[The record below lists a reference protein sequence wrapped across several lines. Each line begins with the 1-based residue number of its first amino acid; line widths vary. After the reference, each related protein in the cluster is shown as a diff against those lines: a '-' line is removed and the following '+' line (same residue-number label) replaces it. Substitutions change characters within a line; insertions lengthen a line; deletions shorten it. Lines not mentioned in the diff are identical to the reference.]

1 MPIDKASNNVAFV
14 CKSYYV
20 YRILSEIGI
29 PGGNSDIY
37 CLANKDIKEILENN
51 IQICR
56 NFGLELIENEK
67 CLPLMYWMP
76 KLHKTP
82 IEARFIIA
90 SRKCSTKPLSK
101 AVSKVFKL
109 IQSQMENFHEKSK
122 FYKRYRKFW
131 VVQNSDPIIKKL
143 FKINSKK
150 KAKNIST
157 FDFSTLYTTL
167 PHADLVKVLSDI
179 IDFASK
185 GGRKTFIS
193 VNKFSAYWSNIPS
206 GVIDFSKLFL
216 KEVMKHLIEK
226 CYFQVGNLCLLQTVG
241 IPMGIVKESKFRKT
255 RSSFNLRFKLT
266 KDKNCEMVIF

>member
-1 MPIDKASNNVAFV
+1 MPIDKASNNAAFV

-20 YRILSEIGI
+20 CQILSEIGI
-29 PGGNSDIY
+29 PGGNSDTY
-37 CLANKDIKEILENN
+37 CLTNKDIKEILENN
-51 IQICR
+51 VQICR

-122 FYKRYRKFW
+122 FCNRYRIFW

-143 FKINSKK
+143 DKINSKK

-157 FDFSTLYTTL
+157 FHFSTLYTTL
-167 PHADLVKVLSDI
+167 PHADLVKVLSGI
-179 IDFASK
+179 VDFVLK
-185 GGRKTFIS
+185 GGRKTFIL
-193 VNKFSAYWSNIPS
+193 VNKFSAYWSNMPS
-206 GVIDFSKLFL
+206 GLINFSKLSL
-216 KEVMKHLIEK
+216 KEVVNHLIGK
-226 CYFQVGNLCLLQTVG
+226 CYFQVGNLCLLQTTG
-241 IPMGIVKESKFRKT
+241 TSMGIDPAPFWANLYLSWYESNF
-255 RSSFNLRFKLT
+255 FQKL
-266 KDKNCEMVIF
+266 